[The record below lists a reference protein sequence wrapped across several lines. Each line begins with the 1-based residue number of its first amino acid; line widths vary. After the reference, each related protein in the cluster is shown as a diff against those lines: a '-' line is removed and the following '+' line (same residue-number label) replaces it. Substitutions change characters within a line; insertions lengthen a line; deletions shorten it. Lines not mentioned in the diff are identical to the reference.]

1 MHLHLT
7 KRRLLAAAATMLPIM
22 PLAASPAAAQ
32 MLTPAGSSAAAIIA
46 ALRGPIMAAP
56 APAATAPQSRQE
68 SRATPMTGNIRGF
81 GGEIDPQTGN
91 IRGFYGDIDPETGN
105 IRGFGGGIDPQTGNI
120 RGFGGNLQ
128 VFTGNLRG
136 FAGEA
141 DFHAGFIRAYD
152 GDIDPYTGN
161 IRGFWGDLTPDGGD
175 LSVQTGNIRG
185 FAESYIPQMDDTL
198 RLWVQADTAGD
209 YTALAARLQT
219 IAAEGAAIWGDAVQQ
234 RTGKSFAEGFADR
247 FYADWNIDPTDP
259 ATLGRL
265 DLIDRQLMMLDWHDE
280 MLGFSGMDN
289 TDHWMNAVNWRPALT
304 QVQGGGRNT
313 TIGLIDFFVAADS
326 DVASKV
332 VFDGGYTDVNSPH
345 GTAVG
350 SLMVASHDGRGVMGI
365 APDAR
370 IAAYNPF
377 DSSMTAN
384 WDDVRTGIAAVARA
398 GASVVNLSLGV
409 SGHTLPAEWRDLFR
423 ASEVDSHKNNLLYV
437 IAAGNDG
444 VVQTANIEMNGAL
457 DSTFLVVGS
466 VDPGGTISSFSNTPG
481 TACITDGGNCK
492 NQLVWSGKGKFEK
505 TDYLKESGLLM
516 NRFLVAP
523 GELILVADG
532 AGGVTRMSGTSFAAP
547 LVSGAIALLHDR
559 WPWLRNYP
567 RDTAKI
573 ILESAQDLGAPGV
586 DAVYGHG
593 LLDIEASQA
602 PLDFGKL
609 KYYRS
614 MNGSVSEVSAR
625 SLANSGVP
633 AGWSAQD
640 AYFVAF
646 EKIDSAER
654 DFLIPL
660 SDRLFNA
667 SLAGRSFQEFVYQRM
682 IGWIGGAGSKR
693 HIAALTDSMPGAAM
707 SLAGGWRM
715 AMRGRTEQ
723 VAGAGNTDRTML
735 RASVE
740 VTAPDSAFSVG
751 FGHGDGA
758 VLLGGTAGLQMT
770 GDFNPQTGGANPL
783 LGFASGGAH
792 VATTLRVAPRLEV
805 QMGVTR
811 QDRPIEQDMAGAF
824 FNPADR
830 PLLETLGDYRA
841 VATQAKVTW
850 RPSGAVSLSTAF
862 TRLQE
867 RGAFLGVRSLDRSD
881 FGAGTA
887 SNGVTV
893 AGDAMV
899 GGGVSLFA
907 SGTLATSASRGDA
920 ALQVGD
926 TVSSAF
932 QLGLAKQAVLG
943 RADRLRLSLAQ
954 PLTTE
959 RGTISYSA
967 REVIDRETGAIGM
980 VTREVGIGAAQDRR
994 MLAEAIYGTD
1004 LSGGRGSAS
1013 LFTSAELRETH
1024 PELPA
1029 WTVGGNLRWGF

>member
-1 MHLHLT
+1 MHLHST
-7 KRRLLAAAATMLPIM
+7 KRRLLAAAAITLPVM
-22 PLAASPAAAQ
+22 PLAGSPAAAQ
-32 MLTPAGSSAAAIIA
+32 MLTPA
-46 ALRGPIMAAP
+46 
-56 APAATAPQSRQE
+56 AATAQPVE
-68 SRATPMTGNIRGF
+68 ADRAVPMTGFIRAF
-81 GGEIDPQTGN
+81 GGEVDPQTGF
-91 IRGFYGDIDPETGN
+91 IRA
-105 IRGFGGGIDPQTGNI
+105 FGGGIDPKT
-120 RGFGGNLQ
+120 
-128 VFTGNLRG
+128 
-136 FAGEA
+136 
-141 DFHAGFIRAYD
+141 GFIRAFGGSLQPFTGFIRAFEGEVSPHTGFIRAFG
-152 GDIDPYTGN
+152 GDIDPYTGF
-161 IRGFWGDLTPDGGD
+161 IRAFWGNLTPEGGE
-175 LSVQTGNIRG
+175 LSPQTGFIRAFG
-185 FAESYIPQMDDTL
+185 EGYIPRIDDTL
-198 RLWVQADTAGD
+198 HLWMQGDASGD
-209 YTALAARLQT
+209 YGPLAAQLQS
-219 IAAEGAAIWGDAVQQ
+219 IADDGAAIWGDAVRQ
-234 RTGKSFAEGFADR
+234 RTGKDFAEGFANR
-247 FYADWNIDPTDP
+247 FYADWGIDPADP
-259 ATLGRL
+259 ASLGRL
-265 DLIDRQLMMLDWHDE
+265 SVVDRQLMMLDWHDE

-313 TIGLIDFFVAADS
+313 TIGLVDFFAAADS

-332 VFDGGYTDVNSPH
+332 VFDGGYADVDNPH

-365 APDAR
+365 APEAR

-377 DSSMTAN
+377 DASMTAG
-384 WDDVRTGIAAVARA
+384 WDDVRAGIAAVARA

-409 SGHTLPAEWRDLFR
+409 SGQTLPTDWRGVFR
-423 ASEVDSHKNNLLYV
+423 ASAVDSHKDRLIYV

-444 VVQTANIEMNGAL
+444 IAQTANIEMNGAL

-481 TACITDGGNCK
+481 TACITDGGDCK
-492 NQLVWSGKGKFEK
+492 NRAAWNAKGSFEK

-532 AGGVTRMSGTSFAAP
+532 TGGVTRMSGTSFAAP

-559 WPWLRNYP
+559 WPWLRNHP

-609 KYYRS
+609 KYYRV
-614 MNGSVSEVSAR
+614 MNGSVSEVSAKTLGR
-625 SLANSGVP
+625 GGVP

-640 AYFVAF
+640 AYFTAF

-667 SLAGRSFQEFVYQRM
+667 SLGGRSFQDFVYHRM
-682 IGWIGGAGSKR
+682 IGWIGGGGSNR
-693 HIAALTDSMPGAAM
+693 HIAALTDLVPGTAMPLADGWSMV
-707 SLAGGWRM
+707 
-715 AMRGRTEQ
+715 MRGRTEQ
-723 VAGAGNTDRTML
+723 VAGAGHMDRTML

-740 VTAPDSAFSVG
+740 VTAPDNAFSVG

-758 VLLGGTAGLQMT
+758 VLLGGTGGLQMT

-792 VATTLRVAPRLEV
+792 VATTLRVAPKLEL

-824 FNPADR
+824 FNPADA
-830 PLLETLGDYRA
+830 PLLQTLDDYRA

-850 RPSGAVSLSTAF
+850 RPDGAVSLSAAF

-867 RGAFLGVRSLDRSD
+867 AGAFLGVRSLDRGD

-887 SNGVTV
+887 SNGVTI
-893 AGDAMV
+893 AGDATV
-899 GGGVSLFA
+899 GSGLSLFA
-907 SGTLATSASRGDA
+907 SGTLATSASRGAA

-932 QLGLAKQAVLG
+932 QLGVAKQAVLG
-943 RADRLRLSLAQ
+943 GADRLRLSLAQ
-954 PLTTE
+954 PLTME
-959 RGTISYSA
+959 RGTMRYSERA
-967 REVIDRETGAIGM
+967 VIDRETGEIGI
-980 VTREVGIGAAQDRR
+980 VTREVGIGVPGGRR

-1004 LSGGRGSAS
+1004 MADGRGSAS
-1013 LFTSAELRETH
+1013 LFTSAELREH
-1024 PELPA
+1024 DPDMPA
-1029 WTVGGNLRWGF
+1029 WTVGGNVRWGF

>member
-1 MHLHLT
+1 MHVHST
-7 KRRLLAAAATMLPIM
+7 RGRLLAAAAAITLPTVS
-22 PLAASPAAAQ
+22 LAASPAGAQ
-32 MLTPAGSSAAAIIA
+32 VLTAGSSAT
-46 ALRGPIMAAP
+46 
-56 APAATAPQSRQE
+56 ATAAGPTAQS

-81 GGEIDPQTGN
+81 SGE
-91 IRGFYGDIDPETGN
+91 IDPETGN

-128 VFTGNLRG
+128 VFTGNIRG
-136 FAGEA
+136 FAGEG
-141 DFHAGFIRAYD
+141 DPYTGFIRAYS

-161 IRGFWGDLTPDGGD
+161 IRGFWGTLTPDGGE
-175 LSVQTGNIRG
+175 LSALTGNIRG
-185 FAESYIPQMDDTL
+185 FAESYIPKMDDTL
-198 RLWVQADTAGD
+198 HLWAQADASGD
-209 YTALAARLQT
+209 YTALAAQLQG
-219 IAAEGAAIWGDAVQQ
+219 IAADGEAIWGDAVLQ

-247 FYADWNIDPTDP
+247 FYADWDIDPTDP
-259 ATLGRL
+259 ASLGGL

-289 TDHWMNAVNWRPALT
+289 ADHWMNAVNWRPALT

-313 TIGLIDFFVAADS
+313 TIGLIDFFAAADS

-332 VFDGGYTDVNSPH
+332 VFDGGYADVDSPH

-384 WDDVRTGIAAVARA
+384 WDDVRNGIAAVAGA
-398 GASVVNLSLGV
+398 GASVINLSLGV
-409 SGHTLPAEWRDLFR
+409 SGRTLPADWRDVFR
-423 ASEVDSHKNNLLYV
+423 ASAIDNSKDKLIYV

-444 VVQTANIEMNGAL
+444 VTQTANIEMNGAL
-457 DSTFLVVGS
+457 GSTFLVVGS

-481 TACITDGGNCK
+481 TACITDGGECSNSA
-492 NQLVWSGKGKFEK
+492 VWTAKSTAGSAA
-505 TDYLKESGLLM
+505 YLKESGLLM

-602 PLDFGKL
+602 PLDFAKL
-609 KYYRS
+609 RYYLS
-614 MNGSVSEVSAR
+614 KNGSVSETSAQTLR
-625 SLANSGVP
+625 RSGVT

-640 AYFVAF
+640 AYFTAF
-646 EKIDSAER
+646 EKIDSTER

-660 SDRLFNA
+660 SSRLFNA
-667 SLAGRSFQEFVYQRM
+667 SLSGRSFQEFVYQRM
-682 IGWIGGAGSKR
+682 IGWIAGGSSNR
-693 HIAALTDSMPGAAM
+693 HIAALTDLVPGTAMP
-707 SLAGGWRM
+707 LAGGWAM
-715 AMRGRTEQ
+715 TMRGRTEQ
-723 VAGAGNTDRTML
+723 VASFDNVDRTML

-740 VTAPDSAFSVG
+740 VTAPDDAFTIG
-751 FGHGDGA
+751 FGNGDGA
-758 VLLGGTAGLQMT
+758 ILLGGTAGLQMT
-770 GDFNPQTGGANPL
+770 GDFNPQSGGANPL

-792 VATTLRVAPRLEV
+792 VATTLRVAPRLEL

-811 QDRPIEQDMAGAF
+811 QDRPVEQDLVGAF
-824 FNPADR
+824 FDPADAPSLR
-830 PLLETLGDYRA
+830 QLDDYRA

-850 RPSGAVSLSTAF
+850 RPSDAVSLSTAF
-862 TRLQE
+862 THLQE
-867 RGAFLGVRSLDRSD
+867 SGAFLGVRSLDRND
-881 FGAGTA
+881 FGDGTA
-887 SNGVTV
+887 SDGLTI
-893 AGDAMV
+893 AGDASV
-899 GGGVSLFA
+899 GGGLSLFA
-907 SGTLATSASRGDA
+907 SGTLATSASRGNA
-920 ALQVGD
+920 TLQVGD
-926 TVSSAF
+926 TLSSAF
-932 QLGLAKQAVLG
+932 QLGVAKQAVLG
-943 RADRLRLSLAQ
+943 GADRLRLSLAQ
-954 PLTTE
+954 PLTME
-959 RGTISYSA
+959 QGTMRYSA
-967 REVIDRETGAIGM
+967 REVIDRETGEIGV
-980 VTREVGIGAAQDRR
+980 VTREIGIGAAQGRR

-1004 LSGGRGSAS
+1004 LAAGRGSAS
-1013 LFTSAELRETH
+1013 LFTSAELREH
-1024 PELPA
+1024 DAEMPA

>member
-1 MHLHLT
+1 MHLHPT
-7 KRRLLAAAATMLPIM
+7 KRRLLAAAAITLPIL

-32 MLTPAGSSAAAIIA
+32 MLTPVDSGA
-46 ALRGPIMAAP
+46 
-56 APAATAPQSRQE
+56 AATASQPGE
-68 SRATPMTGNIRGF
+68 DGRATPMTGNIRAF
-81 GGEIDPQTGN
+81 GEIDPQTGN
-91 IRGFYGDIDPETGN
+91 IRA
-105 IRGFGGGIDPQTGNI
+105 FGGGIDPQTGNI
-120 RGFGGNLQ
+120 RAFGGSLQ
-128 VFTGNLRG
+128 AFTGNIRA

-141 DFHAGFIRAYD
+141 APGTGFVRAHE

-161 IRGFWGDLTPDGGD
+161 IRAFWGSLTPDGGD
-175 LSVQTGNIRG
+175 ISAQTGNIRA

-198 RLWVQADTAGD
+198 RLWAQADAGGD
-209 YTALAARLQT
+209 YTALAAQLQGM
-219 IAAEGAAIWGDAVQQ
+219 AAQGAAIWGDAVQQ
-234 RTGKSFAEGFADR
+234 RTGKTFTEGFASD
-247 FYADWNIDPTDP
+247 FYAGWGINPADP
-259 ATLGRL
+259 ASLGQL
-265 DLIDRQLMMLDWHDE
+265 DMIDRQLMMLDWHDE

-313 TIGLIDFFVAADS
+313 TIGLIDFFAAPDS

-332 VFDGGYTDVNSPH
+332 VFDGGYADVDNPH

-377 DSSMTAN
+377 DSSMTAS
-384 WDDVRTGIAAVARA
+384 WDDVRAGIAAVAQA
-398 GASVVNLSLGV
+398 GASVINLSLGV
-409 SGHTLPAEWRDLFR
+409 SGQTLPADWQSVFR
-423 ASEVDSHKNNLLYV
+423 ASAVSSHKDNVLYV

-444 VVQTANIEMNGAL
+444 VAQTASIEMNGAL

-481 TACITDGGNCK
+481 TACITDGGTCK
-492 NQLVWSGKGKFEK
+492 NQAVWADKDKFQ
-505 TDYLKESGLLM
+505 TADYLEESGLLM

-523 GELILVADG
+523 GELILVSDG

-559 WPWLRNYP
+559 WPWLRNHP

-573 ILESAQDLGAPGV
+573 ILESAQDLGEPGV

-614 MNGSVSEVSAR
+614 MNGSVTEVSAKTLIR
-625 SLANSGVP
+625 GGVP

-640 AYFVAF
+640 AYFTAF
-646 EKIDSAER
+646 EKIDSTER

-667 SLAGRSFQEFVYQRM
+667 SLGGRSFQEFVYQRM
-682 IGWIGGAGSKR
+682 IGWIGGGGSNR
-693 HIAALTDSMPGAAM
+693 HIAALTDLVPGTAVP
-707 SLAGGWRM
+707 LAGGWSM

-723 VAGAGNTDRTML
+723 VASFGDVDRTML

-740 VTAPDSAFSVG
+740 VTAPGNGFTVG

-770 GDFNPQTGGANPL
+770 GDFNPQSGGANPL

-792 VATTLRVAPRLEV
+792 VATTLRVAPRLEL

-811 QDRPIEQDMAGAF
+811 QDRPIEQDLTGAF
-824 FNPADR
+824 FNPADA
-830 PLLETLGDYRA
+830 PLLQTLNDYRA

-850 RPSGAVSLSTAF
+850 RASGAVSLSTAF

-867 RGAFLGVRSLDRSD
+867 TGAFLGVRSLDRAD

-887 SNGVTV
+887 STGVTV

-899 GGGVSLFA
+899 GSGVSLFA

-920 ALQVGD
+920 ALEVGD

-932 QLGLAKQAVLG
+932 QLGIAKQALLG
-943 RADRLRLSLAQ
+943 GADRLRLSLAQ
-954 PLTTE
+954 PLTME
-959 RGTISYSA
+959 RGTMRYSA
-967 REVIDRETGAIGM
+967 REVIDRETGEIGM
-980 VTREVGIGAAQDRR
+980 VTREVGIGGTGGRR

-1013 LFTSAELRETH
+1013 LFTSAELAERN
-1024 PELPA
+1024 PDLPA